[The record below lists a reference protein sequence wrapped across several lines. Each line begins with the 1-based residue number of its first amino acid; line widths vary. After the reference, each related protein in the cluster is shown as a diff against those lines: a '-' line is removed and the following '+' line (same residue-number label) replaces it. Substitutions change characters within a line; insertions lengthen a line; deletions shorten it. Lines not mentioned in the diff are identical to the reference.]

1 MALALTILAVLA
13 ASYVS
18 TIPIAGVIVL
28 VLLAFEWLLDRRL
41 RVVTAHDEAR

>member
-1 MALALTILAVLA
+1 LALTILAVLA

-41 RVVTAHDEAR
+41 GAAAVHDEAH